1 MSALVFV
8 KVSGLVALGVLQGLQ
23 VSRGLCE
30 AGTLLVMQLPIVAL
44 NLQLISCQFNVS
56 SESLFDVDIGG
67 LPSLVVG
74 LFRFLFHLEESIQF

>member
-8 KVSGLVALGVLQGLQ
+8 KVSGLVALGVLQSLQ

-30 AGTLLVMQLPIVAL
+30 AGTLLVMQLPFVAL

-56 SESLFDVDIGG
+56 SECLFDVDIGG
-67 LPSLVVG
+67 LPSLVVW
-74 LFRFLFHLEESIQF
+74 LFLFLFHLEESIQF